1 MAVVLNK
8 QKLFQTFIIGIYEI
22 KTALVICPE
31 DIQKLN
37 IEASAWQVFH
47 GHVMEPCQCQ
57 KFHPIPYV
65 NIGPVPKS

>member
-31 DIQKLN
+31 DIQKLS
-37 IEASAWQVFH
+37 IEASH
-47 GHVMEPCQCQ
+47 GRCSTGMLWNHANAKNSTQ
-57 KFHPIPYV
+57 YLT
-65 NIGPVPKS
+65 